1 MAAKLGFKNVI
12 HICED
17 NHYIRD
23 YISSCAIHNNIH
35 DCISLQSSDWLTTA
49 DLSNVS
55 AVIAEPHFTVSVLPW
70 HNFLFWFI
78 LDKLS
83 LPSTIK
89 IIPGKARMYCV
100 PVHYVDLWKIRAP
113 LHHVEGFK
121 MNHFDKIIEAA
132 SNISDNNVEPH
143 PLWEYPSIA
152 LGPPVQILE
161 FDLNEKISEKRIS
174 FKGSCQVLDDSRILN
189 GMALW
194 MEWQLDDEN
203 LVSGQM
209 AFRAFL

>member
-1 MAAKLGFKNVI
+1 
-12 HICED
+12 
-17 NHYIRD
+17 
-23 YISSCAIHNNIH
+23 
-35 DCISLQSSDWLTTA
+35 
-49 DLSNVS
+49 
-55 AVIAEPHFTVSVLPW
+55 
-70 HNFLFWFI
+70 
-78 LDKLS
+78 
-83 LPSTIK
+83 
-89 IIPGKARMYCV
+89 
-100 PVHYVDLWKIRAP
+100 
-113 LHHVEGFK
+113 

-132 SNISDNNVEPH
+132 SNVSDNNVEPH

-209 AFRAFL
+209 A